1 MKRLLYYSYVI
12 LLLSAGISAAEIGYG
27 SSAALQGVDSTG
39 YNTGGETDEENCT
52 ELDKVLP
59 ASVLTI
65 THPLLLSLTS
75 EQSVSRGY
83 RNLYLIRF
91 ARAPPAYTLSV

>member
-39 YNTGGETDEENCT
+39 YNTVGKQMRKT
-52 ELDKVLP
+52 
-59 ASVLTI
+59 
-65 THPLLLSLTS
+65 
-75 EQSVSRGY
+75 
-83 RNLYLIRF
+83 
-91 ARAPPAYTLSV
+91 APS